1 MTDAA
6 GELPANSQSP
16 ASLLRLWAEIRSRVF
31 AIAACGLFFF
41 AGLPFVPRLGIQNDE
56 ALFAYGVFPPRSG
69 AYILHA
75 AHFDLPIM
83 LMSYV
88 GALKSWIYMPLFG
101 AFGAS
106 VWTTRVPMLAAA
118 AASIWLFYLFL
129 HGVAGKRAAVAGCLL
144 LAADPI
150 YLLTTCFDWG
160 PVALQHLLALG
171 GLVLILRFWRRRD
184 ELALAG
190 GFLLLGL
197 MMWDKALAI
206 WSLAGFAL
214 ASMLTQGHMIGAAIT
229 PRRLAVTLSAFVLG
243 AIPLI
248 AYNLQMRAA
257 TIDQTVAY
265 DFGQTPQKLRVLEST
280 ADGSGLFGW
289 LNGEDGQARH
299 AAPSRGVLQ
308 RASAAIASLTGNP
321 RRSWMLYAFCA
332 ALLLTPL
339 SRGSERRAIVF
350 AMLAMAG
357 AWALMAVT
365 ANAGGGLHH
374 TILLWPLPQMVMG
387 VSFAAAS
394 RRLGRSGRP
403 ALAAALILLAG
414 SNLAVLNTY
423 YATTVRNGGAI
434 NWTDAIF
441 ALSRSLKT
449 HPAREF
455 YCVDWGIMGSL
466 HLLNRGRLPLLVG
479 SAELSRTEWTSED
492 REHLMAMV
500 SRPDHVFLTHSP
512 EFEFFPGL
520 TARLVKFA
528 GSLGYQRETLSIVR
542 DTHDRPTFEIYHFV
556 SADHPVSGAVHA
568 SVTINAR

>member
-1 MTDAA
+1 V
-6 GELPANSQSP
+6 
-16 ASLLRLWAEIRSRVF
+16 SLSRLSVEIRSRVF
-31 AIAACGLFFF
+31 AIAACGMFFL

-69 AYILHA
+69 AYILHT
-75 AHFDLPIM
+75 AHFDLPLM

-88 GALKSWIYMPLFG
+88 GALKSWIYIPLFG
-101 AFGAS
+101 AFGPG
-106 VWTTRVPMLAAA
+106 VWTTRVPMLAAGA
-118 AASIWLFYLFL
+118 AGIWLFYLFL
-129 HGVAGKRAAVAGCLL
+129 RGIAGERAAVAGSLL

-160 PVALQHLLALG
+160 PVTLQHLLAIG
-171 GLVLILRFWRRRD
+171 SLVLILRFRRQRF
-184 ELALAG
+184 EPALAG
-190 GFLLLGL
+190 GFFLLGL

-206 WSLAGFAL
+206 WSLAGFAV
-214 ASMLTQGHMIGAAIT
+214 AGVIAQGRLIAAAIT
-229 PRRLAVTLSAFVLG
+229 PRRLAVALSAFALG

-248 AYNLQMRAA
+248 AYNLRMRAA

-265 DFGQTPQKLRVLEST
+265 DVRHIPQKLRVLEST

-289 LNGEDGQARH
+289 LNSEDSQAGR
-299 AAPSRGVLQ
+299 AATSHGVLQ
-308 RASAAIASLTGNP
+308 RASAAIALLTGNP

-332 ALLLTPL
+332 AIVLTPL
-339 SRGSERRAIVF
+339 SHGSERRAIVF
-350 AMLAMAG
+350 AVLAMAV

-365 ANAGGGLHH
+365 ANAGGGVHH
-374 TILLWPLPQMVMG
+374 TILLWPLPQIAVG

-403 ALAAALILLAG
+403 ALAAALALLIG

-434 NWTDAIF
+434 NWTDAVF
-441 ALSRSLKT
+441 TLSRSLQT

-466 HLLNRGRLPLLVG
+466 HLLNSGRLPLLEG
-479 SAELSRTEWTSED
+479 SAELSRPEWTSQD
-492 REHLMAMV
+492 RDRLTAMV

-512 EFEFFPGL
+512 GFEFFPGL
-520 TARLVKFA
+520 TARLVEFA
-528 GSLGYQRETLSIVR
+528 GSLGYRRETLSVVS
-542 DTHDRPTFEIYHFV
+542 DTHGRPTFEIYHFV
-556 SADHPVSGAVHA
+556 TADRPVSPAPLPLVRGL
-568 SVTINAR
+568 VTP

>member
-106 VWTTRVPMLAAA
+106 VWTTRVPMLAAG

-160 PVALQHLLALG
+160 PVALQHLLVMG
-171 GLVLILRFWRRRD
+171 GLVLILRFWRRRL

-214 ASMLTQGHMIGAAIT
+214 ASMLTQGRMIGAAIT

-265 DFGQTPQKLRVLEST
+265 DIRHIPQKLRVLEST

-299 AAPSRGVLQ
+299 AAPSHGVLQ

-403 ALAAALILLAG
+403 ALAAALILLIG

-479 SAELSRTEWTSED
+479 SDELSRPEWTSED
-492 REHLMAMV
+492 RDHLAAMV

-528 GSLGYQRETLSIVR
+528 DTLGYRRETLSIVR

-556 SADHPVSGAVHA
+556 SADRPVSGP
-568 SVTINAR
+568 SMLP